1 MQFLAENCPV
11 RLGFFYH
18 SCIMLGLSG
27 YDSTAH
33 DKHIQVVQA
42 SRLGLDLYILSFLF
56 FRSWV
61 RMSKHAVSIYA
72 RARLRQSLFFF
83 PPCPKPFAIRRNM
96 AESLIEGWDELL
108 SVVSPHPSECCP
120 KPLNGPT
127 ASWERR
133 RISSALR
140 EGSHHLCIFRADFP
154 RLFRVAVSFFLF

>member
-72 RARLRQSLFFF
+72 RARLRQSLFF
-83 PPCPKPFAIRRNM
+83 
-96 AESLIEGWDELL
+96 
-108 SVVSPHPSECCP
+108 
-120 KPLNGPT
+120 
-127 ASWERR
+127 
-133 RISSALR
+133 SSMPEAFCYQAKHGR
-140 EGSHHLCIFRADFP
+140 KSDRG
-154 RLFRVAVSFFLF
+154 VG